1 MGLLEDREKNDG
13 TTREYYFAVYL
24 NVMDWLVEEYRK
36 DYVATAKLC
45 DEKIDR
51 SGRLLGRVR
60 ELARRPVTN
69 GER

>member
-1 MGLLEDREKNDG
+1 MSILEDREKHDG
-13 TTREYYFAVYL
+13 TTCEYYFAVYL

-60 ELARRPVTN
+60 ELARRTPQESET
-69 GER
+69 